1 MRPSPLDLSEAPVPA
16 YGVRSLSDL
25 LPAIAAGFRLTAGK
39 GRTAIPAT
47 ELRLDPAERVCVLLV
62 DGLGAEQLRDHAA
75 YAPFLA
81 GLLGDGDDAG
91 RDGARVLTAGFPS
104 TTATSLASFGTG
116 LPAGR
121 HGLAGYTVA
130 VPGRDVLM
138 NQLRWEPW
146 TDPVRWQPHP
156 TVFGMLHAR
165 GVHTAQVLPS
175 RFATTALT
183 LIAVSGGR
191 FVAAD
196 DADERMDRAARELGA
211 AGQTL
216 VYTYLSD
223 LDAAGH
229 QDGVDSDTWR
239 DQLIRVDRLAQRLAN
254 RLPPRSALY
263 VTSDHGMVDVAP
275 DRRVDYDHD
284 PALRGGVAL
293 LGGEARARHVYTS
306 PGAAADVHAA
316 WRESLG
322 DRMWVATRDEAV
334 EAGWFGPRVDDR
346 VLPRIGDV
354 VAVAHGD
361 VAVVATESEPG
372 ASAMVGLHGALTSA
386 ELTVPLLQVRS

>member
-1 MRPSPLDLSEAPVPA
+1 MQPSALLDPHEAPVPD
-16 YGVRSLSDL
+16 YGTRSLCDL
-25 LPAIAAGFRLTAGK
+25 LPAIAAGFALPPKRG
-39 GRTAIPAT
+39 PVVPST
-47 ELRLDPAERVCVLLV
+47 ELSLVPADRVCVFLV
-62 DGLGAEQLRDHAA
+62 DGLGLAQLRTHAA

-81 GLLGDGDDAG
+81 SLLDGGQA
-91 RDGARVLTAGFPS
+91 DGPQALTAGFPS

-130 VPGRDVLM
+130 VPGRNVLM

-146 TDPVRWQPHP
+146 TEPTRWQPHP
-156 TVFGMLHAR
+156 TVFGMLQAR
-165 GVHTAQVLPS
+165 GIHTAQVLPS
-175 RFATTALT
+175 RFAATALT
-183 LIAVSGGR
+183 RVAVSGGR
-191 FVAAD
+191 FVAVD
-196 DADERMDRAARELGA
+196 DVDGRMDRAAAEMA
-211 AGQTL
+211 AADRSL

-229 QDGVDSDTWR
+229 QDGVDSETWR

-263 VTSDHGMVDVAP
+263 ITSDHGMVDIAP
-275 DRRVDYDHD
+275 RDRIDYDHER
-284 PALRGGVAL
+284 ALRDGVAL
-293 LGGEARARHVYTS
+293 LGGEARARHVYAL

-316 WRESLG
+316 WSEALG

-334 EAGWFGPRVDDR
+334 AAGWFGPQVEDR
-346 VLPRIGDV
+346 VRGRIGDV

-361 VAVVATESEPG
+361 VAVIATETEPG
-372 ASAMVGLHGALTSA
+372 ASTMIGLHGALTDA
-386 ELTVPLLQVRS
+386 ELAVPLLPVRR